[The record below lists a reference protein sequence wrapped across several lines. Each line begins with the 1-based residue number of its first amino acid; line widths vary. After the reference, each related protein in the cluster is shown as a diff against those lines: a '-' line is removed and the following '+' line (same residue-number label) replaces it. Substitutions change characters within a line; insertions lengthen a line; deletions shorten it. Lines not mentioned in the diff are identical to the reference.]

1 MDELKDAIR
10 RIAGVDYEIYDG
22 FVVAVDQDKMTC
34 DVKVF
39 DSDDSILK
47 QVSLR
52 SVANGE
58 KTGLILVPADD
69 AHVVFCKIE
78 GQSDYTLVNCS
89 ELDKVIIDVSVK
101 VEINAPETV
110 FNDGNN
116 GGLVVVGSCVDKLN
130 AIEQDV
136 NDLKELLQ
144 TALGTTVTEQGNGA
158 PSALQIALDAALNN
172 WYGKKIKETKVDDIE
187 NKKVKH

>member
-22 FVVAVDQDKMTC
+22 FVVSVNEGKMTC

-47 QVSLR
+47 QVALR

-58 KTGLILVPADD
+58 KTGLIVVPAVD
-69 AHVVFCKIE
+69 AHVVICKIE

-89 ELDKVIIDVSVK
+89 ELDKVIIDVGVK

-158 PSALQIALDAALNN
+158 PSALQIALNAALKN